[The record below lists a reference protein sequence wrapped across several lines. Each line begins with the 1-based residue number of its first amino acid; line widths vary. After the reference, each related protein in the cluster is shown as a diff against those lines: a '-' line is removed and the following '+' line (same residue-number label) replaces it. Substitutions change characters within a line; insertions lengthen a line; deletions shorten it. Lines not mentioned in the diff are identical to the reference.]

1 MDIPYMTVQQAAI
14 FLHRSD
20 QTIRNWC
27 KPEGKP
33 EQQKLKNAQKNKNR
47 WEIPVES
54 VLNLFKR

>member
-1 MDIPYMTVQQAAI
+1 MTVQQAAI

-33 EQQKLKNAQKNKNR
+33 DQQKLKNAQKNKNR

-54 VLNLFKR
+54 VLKHFKK